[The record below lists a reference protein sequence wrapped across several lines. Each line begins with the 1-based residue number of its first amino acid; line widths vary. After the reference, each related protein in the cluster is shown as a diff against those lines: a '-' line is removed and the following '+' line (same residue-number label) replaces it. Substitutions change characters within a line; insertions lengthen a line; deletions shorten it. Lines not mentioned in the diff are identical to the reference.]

1 MSVETPHFGGA
12 FLFRADRN
20 NMQQQMRSARGWKL
34 TASLLVGL
42 FATASQASAQD
53 VSIVPK
59 LRAGDSFQLEVIRIR
74 QNSAQPQQNGKSTTR
89 VNVLVLSSSADGSV
103 IEWVP
108 GATVFDNPEVARD
121 PLLGFASQALR
132 DIRFQLNLN
141 ADGELLGMANQA
153 EVAPRLK
160 TVVDAVIRDLAAR
173 MPENQRQGFLNLIG
187 QVLSVDVLIASATRE
202 AATYLGL
209 NGASLAVGQA
219 VDVDLEQPSPLGGG
233 PIPAKF
239 RVRLES
245 ATVDTASLKTTT
257 TYDGAALMRLTQS
270 LAKQAGKPIPPDE
283 LAKLPPMQMADEGTY
298 VFDRKRGLMREARVN
313 RRVAVGPNRR
323 LDAWEIRLIPR

>member
-1 MSVETPHFGGA
+1 
-12 FLFRADRN
+12 
-20 NMQQQMRSARGWKL
+20 MQPQMRSAHRTQL
-34 TASLLVGL
+34 AAVLLVGL
-42 FATASQASAQD
+42 TAIATPGYGQD
-53 VSIVPK
+53 ISIVPT

-89 VNVLVLSSSADGSV
+89 VNVLVVSSSADGSV

-108 GATVFDNPEVARD
+108 GATVFDNPQVALN
-121 PLLGFASQALR
+121 PLVGSATQALR

-160 TVVDAVIRDLAAR
+160 TVVDAVVRDLAAR
-173 MPENQRQGFLNLIG
+173 IPEDQRKGFLDVIG
-187 QVLSVDVLIASATRE
+187 QVLSVDVLIASATRD

-219 VDVDLEQPSPLGGG
+219 VDLDLEQPSPFGGG
-233 PIPAKF
+233 PIPARF
-239 RVRLES
+239 RVRMES

-257 TYDGAALMRLTQS
+257 TYDGAALVRLTQS
-270 LAKQAGKPIPPDE
+270 LAKQAGKPIPPEE
-283 LAKLPPMQMADEGTY
+283 LAKLPPIEMADEGTF
-298 VFDRKRGLMREARVN
+298 VFDRTRVLMREVKVN
-313 RRVAVGPNRR
+313 RRVVVGPNRR
-323 LDAWEIRLIPR
+323 LDAWEIRLTDAR